1 MGGTRLIWEMKRVDE
16 VLLHWVTNFQRKHL
30 FHRFSLSSNEAIA
43 LGPTMNDL
51 SEDTGHDYEYVSS
64 ILGEE
69 MQRLDDE
76 AEAILDSIR
85 NETIG
90 SPSDQHHDGDNNGGG
105 DHNNNN
111 YHSHHDTSDY
121 DDDEIDD
128 EINDEILKLGTVTAN
143 LRQDLDEISVESMTS
158 HLSQQYNARYEP
170 QQEQYY
176 RYSRKGLAL
185 EYAAN
190 FLRQKNLY
198 GPGVGGQERNTP
210 LLVFAIAVW
219 SILLM
224 LVLHV
229 RYGAMD
235 EMGMMTMSS
244 VFQLPQ
250 FILAY
255 L

>member
-1 MGGTRLIWEMKRVDE
+1 M
-16 VLLHWVTNFQRKHL
+16 
-30 FHRFSLSSNEAIA
+30 S
-43 LGPTMNDL
+43 DL
-51 SEDTGHDYEYVSS
+51 SGNTGHDYEYVSS

-76 AEAILDSIR
+76 AEAILNSIR
-85 NETIG
+85 NETVG
-90 SPSDQHHDGDNNGGG
+90 SPSDHGGDDNGG
-105 DHNNNN
+105 NN
-111 YHSHHDTSDY
+111 YHTHHDSSDY

-158 HLSQQYNARYEP
+158 HMSQQYNARGEA
-170 QQEQYY
+170 QQQHYY
-176 RYSRKGLAL
+176 RYSRKALAL
-185 EYAAN
+185 EDAAN
-190 FLRQKNLY
+190 FLRQKQLY

-210 LLVFAIAVW
+210 LLVVAVVVW

-224 LVLHV
+224 LVFHV

-235 EMGMMTMSS
+235 ETGMMTSS
-244 VFQLPQ
+244 PSAFQLPQ